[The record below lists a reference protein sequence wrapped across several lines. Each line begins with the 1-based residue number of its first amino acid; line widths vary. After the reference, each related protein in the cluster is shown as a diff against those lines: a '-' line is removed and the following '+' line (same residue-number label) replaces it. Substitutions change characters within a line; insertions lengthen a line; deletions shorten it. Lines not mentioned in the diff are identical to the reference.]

1 MVIEYAMEF
10 APEGMLR
17 DRHTKGDRVPLSTI
31 VLYVDQLAS
40 AFQYA
45 HDQCVIHRDVKPES
59 ILVRADRTLM
69 VSDFGIAKLLEQ
81 SAHVRSAQKS
91 PFPSIPPNSPS
102 FYVTSF

>member
-45 HDQCVIHRDVKPES
+45 HDQCVIHRDVKLEN

-69 VSDFGIAKLLEQ
+69 VSDFGIAKLSGTEC
-81 SAHVRSAQKS
+81 AC
-91 PFPSIPPNSPS
+91 SICAKIALASYPPK
-102 FYVTSF
+102 